1 MKNLFVFLIPIVFIS
16 FLYAQE
22 NTTQELCKIKTDDR
36 SGKPMLVGFCTKEI
50 LLSDTNFSVWFLN
63 EFNKYV
69 PDKNILNMIK
79 LDEIKIVCIQGTW
92 CSDSRREV
100 PRFFKILYELNYDL
114 ENLTMI
120 CVDRKKQA
128 DNIDVDQFVIEKV
141 PTFIFYKDDSEL
153 GRIIETPKN
162 TLEIDLLEILLG
174 EAP

>member
-1 MKNLFVFLIPIVFIS
+1 
-16 FLYAQE
+16 
-22 NTTQELCKIKTDDR
+22 
-36 SGKPMLVGFCTKEI
+36 
-50 LLSDTNFSVWFLN
+50 
-63 EFNKYV
+63 
-69 PDKNILNMIK
+69 MIK